1 LLLRRSKALGRVR
14 NPTIFDRSAALSYTA
29 GVEFARGGAAVR
41 RSDLELIEYLP
52 YLINRVGSALAA
64 RFTEDELAAHGL
76 SIAMWRVLAVLSSN
90 GGQRQIDLAEL
101 TSIDASTLSRL
112 VTRLVR
118 MGLVTRSRS
127 RTNSREVI
135 VALTAKGRALLNR
148 LIPVA
153 LGLEGILSFGV
164 AKKDLATVKRALRRM
179 YANVNRP
186 PDSRRRNGG

>member
-1 LLLRRSKALGRVR
+1 
-14 NPTIFDRSAALSYTA
+14 
-29 GVEFARGGAAVR
+29 VR
-41 RSDLELIEYLP
+41 RSELDLNEYLP

-64 RFTEDELAAHGL
+64 RFTADELAAHGL

-127 RTNSREVI
+127 RTDSREV
-135 VALTAKGRALLNR
+135 VVTLTAKGRALLNR
-148 LIPVA
+148 LLPLA
-153 LGLEGILSFGV
+153 LGLEDTLSFGV
-164 AKKDLATVKRALRRM
+164 PRKDLATVKRALRRM
-179 YANVNRP
+179 YANMSRP